1 MVECKRVG
9 MEVPNIEVRFTNL
22 KIGAEVQ
29 IGTRALPTLTN
40 YTRDGLEVHI
50 YVHFITG
57 RD

>member
-1 MVECKRVG
+1 

-50 YVHFITG
+50 YMCTLLQEET
-57 RD
+57 R